1 MPHLLVDISAH
12 GFGHV
17 SQTAPVVNE
26 LARRIPKLRIT
37 LRTAAPAALL
47 RQRFTC
53 DFQHLPVAFD
63 FGMQM
68 TNAVDVRAEQSAA
81 AYLAFHADWN
91 DKVEHEAQAMRTLK
105 PDLLLA
111 NVPYLSLAAAQEA
124 GVRAVA
130 MCSLNWADI
139 YRHYCV
145 RDAASAAV
153 HAQMLAA
160 YNSAEILLKVQPS
173 MAMDDLR
180 NARSIRPIAQVGRN
194 RRTQINAC
202 LLPPPC
208 RGRVG
213 EGVETPL
220 SHCPAPILIAPSLC
234 SPPLQEGRD
243 WHGSNGQSGFKTD
256 PPEKLILLA
265 MGGIEYRLPVECWRR
280 IPGVRWLVPQA
291 WGIERSD
298 MTSFESLGLP
308 FSDVLAS
315 CDAVLTKP
323 GYGTFADAA
332 CAGVPVLYVSRRD
345 WPEEPYLVQW
355 LRQNGVCREVERE
368 RLQSGDFENVLRDLW
383 SQPKPVAP
391 VASGAGEA
399 AEILEGML

>member
-26 LARRIPKLRIT
+26 LARRIPELRVT
-37 LRTAAPAALL
+37 LRSAAPPALL

-53 DFQHLPVAFD
+53 DFYHLPVAFD

-68 TNAVDVRAEQSAA
+68 ANAVDVQVEQSAA

-91 DKVEHEAQAMRTLK
+91 DKVEREAQAMRQLK
-105 PDLLLA
+105 PDLLLV
-111 NVPYLSLAAAQEA
+111 NVPYLSLAAAQAA

-130 MCSLNWADI
+130 MCCLNWADI

-153 HAQMLAA
+153 HAQMLEA
-160 YNSAEILLKVQPS
+160 YNSAEYFLKVQPC
-173 MAMDDLR
+173 MPMDDLR
-180 NARSIRPIAQVGRN
+180 NTRSIGPIAQAAHN
-194 RRTQINAC
+194 RRTQ
-202 LLPPPC
+202 LKRPSPFG
-208 RGRVG
+208 RGAGG
-213 EGVETPL
+213 EDA
-220 SHCPAPILIAPSLC
+220 S
-234 SPPLQEGRD
+234 
-243 WHGSNGQSGFKTD
+243 
-256 PPEKLILLA
+256 EKLILVA
-265 MGGIEYRLPVECWRR
+265 MGGIEYRLPMEQWPH
-280 IPGVRWLVPQA
+280 IPGVRWLVPQD
-291 WGIERSD
+291 WNIVRDD
-298 MTSFESLGLP
+298 MIAFESLGLP
-308 FSDVLAS
+308 FRDVLAS

-345 WPEEPYLVQW
+345 WPEEIYLVQW
-355 LRQNGVCREVERE
+355 LQQNGVCREVERE

-383 SQPKPVAP
+383 LQPKPAAP

-399 AEILEGML
+399 AGILEGMM